1 MATRARSARAVR
13 LLLDTD
19 HSRHAAGRLRDE
31 GYDVVAAADD
41 ALLASLDDEALPRA
55 ATIGQRV
62 IVTENAKDFDRI
74 VRNWAS
80 TGEHHAG
87 VIFTSPRRFHRGSS
101 RYPEDLLDAL
111 RAVLMEDRPDL
122 SDQVHWL

>member
-62 IVTENAKDFDRI
+62 IVTENARTSI
-74 VRNWAS
+74 GSCATGRARAS
-80 TGEHHAG
+80 TTL
-87 VIFTSPRRFHRGSS
+87 V
-101 RYPEDLLDAL
+101 
-111 RAVLMEDRPDL
+111 
-122 SDQVHWL
+122 